1 MSAITS
7 PTPSASRPRP
17 APVVLAV
24 ALSALMI
31 VGNLVSPALPQGEGD
46 NKVPTFVIILG
57 AILGLLGIVAAI
69 GLWLLR
75 RWGMILT
82 LAVTV
87 VNLLST
93 VPGVAFGPAA
103 WIKVLAA
110 VSVLVCIAIIVLVL
124 LPEARR
130 AYR

>member
-24 ALSALMI
+24 ALSALII
-31 VGNLVSPALPQGEGD
+31 VGNLVSPALPLGEGD
-46 NKVPTFVIILG
+46 NKVPAFVIILG
-57 AILGLLGIVAAI
+57 AVLGLLGIVAAI